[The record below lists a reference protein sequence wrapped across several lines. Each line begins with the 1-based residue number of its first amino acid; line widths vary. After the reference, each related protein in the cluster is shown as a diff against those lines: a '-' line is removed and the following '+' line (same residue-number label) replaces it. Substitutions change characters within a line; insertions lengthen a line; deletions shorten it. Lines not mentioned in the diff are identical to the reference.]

1 MATDLSKLSKEEK
14 EKLCRTYFLAGLVFL
29 PFMWLANVLWFFKL
43 AFCGSEI
50 NKNIRRNVAMSFFG
64 LCVWIIGWTTWI
76 VIYQN
81 NRASWG
87 AVGDT
92 ISISTPKGEL

>member
-14 EKLCRTYFLAGLVFL
+14 EKLCRTCMGVVLKLIRYRYLLGRFCMFCLSVLDFLAGLVFL

-50 NKNIRRNVAMSFFG
+50 NKNIRRSK
-64 LCVWIIGWTTWI
+64 
-76 VIYQN
+76 QQ
-81 NRASWG
+81 
-87 AVGDT
+87 
-92 ISISTPKGEL
+92 